1 MSVALAITETAVG
14 RVKSCFEK
22 KTGSS
27 AVASSG
33 RSIYEFSPPP
43 PPLREEMVRTCI
55 VLLHRSVRFKV
66 LWVSPLFTATKGSL
80 TPEI

>member
-1 MSVALAITETAVG
+1 MALATTETAVG

-22 KTGSS
+22 KLVLLHWRVMDGPFTNSS
-27 AVASSG
+27 
-33 RSIYEFSPPP
+33 P

-55 VLLHRSVRFKV
+55 VLLHRSVGLKV
-66 LWVSPLFTATKGSL
+66 LWVSPLFTATKDSL